1 MSPTYDPKGGDVP
14 RKPIL
19 SVTTYQMPTPAR
31 TFGRLDRKEPPLGA
45 ICPKG
50 SCMLQSSKEQPVPH
64 CSGKCRL
71 APDPDK
77 ADPVLPKPPNLPKG

>member
-1 MSPTYDPKGGDVP
+1 MSATYDPKGGELP
-14 RKPIL
+14 RKTTL
-19 SVTTYQMPTPAR
+19 SIRIGAPAPVR
-31 TFGRLDRKEPPLGA
+31 TFGRLERTEPPLGA